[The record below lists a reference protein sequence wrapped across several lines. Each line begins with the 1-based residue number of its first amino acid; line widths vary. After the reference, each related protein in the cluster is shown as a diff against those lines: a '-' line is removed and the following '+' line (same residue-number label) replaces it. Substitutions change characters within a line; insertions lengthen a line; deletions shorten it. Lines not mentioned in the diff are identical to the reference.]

1 MTFNNWQNVVQD
13 QGKLQP
19 WRVPDLCRRR
29 EGQGLMQG
37 TVFLQMLKGQCHEI
51 LCHFFIS
58 WKEAIWAPDKQAN
71 MVLLKNSFSRRYSQK
86 IRLRAVL
93 ACMESNSAQA
103 NSVRS
108 QTLRRI
114 TLRSQTNFSD
124 FQISSFPGNIG
135 SIWRYFKKIWIFFEN
150 PNWITLR
157 ECALTLRRLTLC
169 GVQLRPG

>member
-13 QGKLQP
+13 QCKLQP

-51 LCHFFIS
+51 LCDFFIS

-71 MVLLKNSFSRRYSQK
+71 MVLLKKSFSRRYSQK

-93 ACMESNSAQA
+93 ACTELNSAQA
-103 NSVRS
+103 NSAQDNSAESNKFFRFSNIFISREYRIHMKIFQKNLNIFRKSKLDNTARVRVVR
-108 QTLRRI
+108 L
-114 TLRSQTNFSD
+114 
-124 FQISSFPGNIG
+124 
-135 SIWRYFKKIWIFFEN
+135 
-150 PNWITLR
+150 
-157 ECALTLRRLTLC
+157 CA
-169 GVQLRPG
+169 G